1 MAGDSLSSPQGPVAS
16 VSGPG
21 CTGHGAKLQQPPTLT
36 AAAVEYKMEDVW
48 MV

>member
-21 CTGHGAKLQQPPTLT
+21 CTGRGAKRAPTLT
-36 AAAVEYKMEDVW
+36 TAAMEYKMEDVW